1 MSVELED
8 EVSDKDLATIARDH
22 LSNWESLRPYL
33 ELSHAQKEEI
43 RRSCPG
49 DYGKQKQECLEVWK
63 QTKGNE
69 ATYCAL
75 ITAAEDA
82 KQQTLADGV
91 RSLLTSR
98 QNIPPPDMKGV
109 YMQCGEI
116 VNTVSYCNALSSGV
130 ATSHQLRA
138 DGSEPL
144 PHVSLLTTQ
153 QVASTPSKCGFMLGY
168 NRFSTSTIVQ
178 SSKDPTHASVM

>member
-69 ATYCAL
+69 ATYRAL

-82 KQQTLADGV
+82 KEQILADSI
-91 RSLLTSR
+91 RNMLTS
-98 QNIPPPDMKGV
+98 QKYV
-109 YMQCGEI
+109 
-116 VNTVSYCNALSSGV
+116 
-130 ATSHQLRA
+130 
-138 DGSEPL
+138 PL
-144 PHVSLLTTQ
+144 PQ
-153 QVASTPSKCGFMLGY
+153 
-168 NRFSTSTIVQ
+168 
-178 SSKDPTHASVM
+178 THG

>member
-69 ATYCAL
+69 ATYRAL
-75 ITAAEDA
+75 IIAAEDA
-82 KQQTLADGV
+82 MQQTLANGV
-91 RSLLTSR
+91 STLLTSR
-98 QNIPPPDMKGV
+98 QYIPLPDMKGV

-116 VNTVSYCNALSSGV
+116 EGMNTVSYILQCLI
-130 ATSHQLRA
+130 LRC
-138 DGSEPL
+138 GYQSP
-144 PHVSLLTTQ
+144 TT
-153 QVASTPSKCGFMLGY
+153 C
-168 NRFSTSTIVQ
+168 RRR
-178 SSKDPTHASVM
+178 